1 MGGGVKRYDIIAFNF
16 KPCPNFNAS
25 INCLSNLTSKRVPL
39 KYRPGVVDLRGG
51 GGGGRGPY
59 TLCLTSNKY
68 LPLSYQYITRSLP
81 RISEVDLSHN
91 QNSRYAPAPI
101 LWVTL
106 FVPLKSTSTSN
117 KPLA

>member
-51 GGGGRGPY
+51 GGGGKGSIHPMSHKQQVPPIIIPVY
-59 TLCLTSNKY
+59 YPFFTSH
-68 LPLSYQYITRSLP
+68 I
-81 RISEVDLSHN
+81 
-91 QNSRYAPAPI
+91 
-101 LWVTL
+101 
-106 FVPLKSTSTSN
+106 
-117 KPLA
+117 